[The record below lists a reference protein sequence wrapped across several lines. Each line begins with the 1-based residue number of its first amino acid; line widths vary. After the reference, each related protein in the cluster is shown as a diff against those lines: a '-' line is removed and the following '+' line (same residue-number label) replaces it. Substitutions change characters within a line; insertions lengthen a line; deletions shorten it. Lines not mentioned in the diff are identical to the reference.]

1 MAKIYYHFL
10 RVIIVGDD
18 KLKVF
23 NPKSCGLFGQLD
35 IQGGGLILP
44 GLREHSLAPPKFISE
59 QQTEFHMKAEVFS

>member
-35 IQGGGLILP
+35 IQGGFDSARIE
-44 GLREHSLAPPKFISE
+44 R
-59 QQTEFHMKAEVFS
+59 T